1 MNCPQ
6 PLVSVIIP
14 VYNVEAYVGECLDSL
29 LNQTYGNWQAI
40 VINDGSTD
48 KSLEICEKYADND
61 SRIKVISTTNGG
73 SACARNHGLDN
84 AEGKYVMMVD
94 ADDTIPKDS
103 MFTSVCRIEE
113 MKADILASNCMTTTA
128 SGRTVIGIR
137 QPEGI
142 YSSYEILELIHS
154 AHMIAGIWSKI
165 YRRDVIAKQRFN
177 PKLRMAQDIFFN
189 TELLLRNPDITVAV
203 TNDITYCYRYRSDSV
218 SHSYSNTKLRPYL
231 EEMTTLIENNAPTCD
246 AKVIGIMSDAIFGMI
261 GYSISKKKFFNRIPD
276 DWERDI
282 MSRLRATIK
291 WPNYIRLANMIQDKD
306 KSNLIIRFSIIR
318 YKRDLKKLYRRFISL
333 TKRLK
338 IFSD

>member
-40 VINDGSTD
+40 VIDDGSTD
-48 KSLEICEKYADND
+48 TSLEVCNKYAAND

-94 ADDTIPKDS
+94 ADDTIPKDA

-113 MKADILASNCMTTTA
+113 LKADILATNCMTTTA
-128 SGRTVIGIR
+128 SGRTVIGTR

-142 YSSYEILELIHS
+142 HSSYETLELIHS
-154 AHMIAGIWSKI
+154 ANMIAGIWSKI

-218 SHSYSNTKLRPYL
+218 SHSNSNTKLRPYL
-231 EEMTTLIENNAPTCD
+231 EDMTTLIERNAPTCPPD
-246 AKVIGIMSDAIFGMI
+246 VIGTMSDAVFSLVI
-261 GYSISKKKFFNRIPD
+261 YSIYQRN
-276 DWERDI
+276 
-282 MSRLRATIK
+282 
-291 WPNYIRLANMIQDKD
+291 
-306 KSNLIIRFSIIR
+306 
-318 YKRDLKKLYRRFISL
+318 L
-333 TKRLK
+333 TKRLPDDVERDMISRLRSTISRPK
-338 IFSD
+338 FIRIADKVQRSHKATLLLTFSALKYNHFLRILKQKMLIVSSKLKNA